1 MVWDSHCAGP
11 SSRAS
16 LSPKHAHRCNCR
28 ADTTLGHLGEQAF
41 HEVQPTF
48 AGGSEV
54 NVIAR
59 MACQPVPDLFDL
71 VCAVVIHD
79 EMHVQAGRKVVL
91 NLVQKTQELLVTMP
105 PVARADGHAGSY
117 IHCREQ
123 RSNSMPL
130 VVMGLTGGHARRQ
143 RQNC

>member
-1 MVWDSHCAGP
+1 
-11 SSRAS
+11 
-16 LSPKHAHRCNCR
+16 HRFLQNTNSGV
-28 ADTTLGHLGEQAF
+28 AAAPDTTFGHLGEQAF
-41 HEVQPTF
+41 HEVQPTS
-48 AGGSEV
+48 AGGCEV

-105 PVARADGHAGSY
+105 PEAG
-117 IHCREQ
+117 EQ
-123 RSNSMPL
+123 QQVGGQATFRS
-130 VVMGLTGGHARRQ
+130 GTGG
-143 RQNC
+143 